1 MLFLRKDI
9 ATDCSGSKIIINH
22 LVLQI
27 FMTDRLTPEKRS
39 WNMSRVRSRH
49 TKPELIIRSL
59 LHRAGFRF
67 RIKNNKLP
75 GSPDIILP
83 KYTTAIFVHG
93 CYWHRHAGCSKAS
106 MPKSNKDFWRKKF
119 DNNVA
124 RDRRVQSELKE
135 LQWRVLVLWECE
147 IMKDPLAVLNRIIEQ
162 LDQGIDRDAGREYSV
177 DMDRCQILKVAE
189 QKNRYYLNSCE
200 TSKK

>member
-1 MLFLRKDI
+1 
-9 ATDCSGSKIIINH
+9 
-22 LVLQI
+22 
-27 FMTDRLTPEKRS
+27 MTDHLSPEKRS

-75 GSPDIILP
+75 GSPDIVLP
-83 KYTTAIFVHG
+83 KYTTALFVHG
-93 CYWHRHAGCSKAS
+93 CYWHRHAGCSKATL
-106 MPKSNKDFWRKKF
+106 PKSNRESWQKKF

-124 RDRRVQSELKE
+124 RDRRVQNELRE

-147 IMKDPLAVLNRIIEQ
+147 IMNDPLAVLDRIIEQ
-162 LDQGIDRDAGREYSV
+162 LGQDADRKYSV
-177 DMDRCQILKVAE
+177 DMDRGQILKVAE
-189 QKNRYYLNSCE
+189 KKNRYYLNSYQ
-200 TSKK
+200 TKKKECGNKTE